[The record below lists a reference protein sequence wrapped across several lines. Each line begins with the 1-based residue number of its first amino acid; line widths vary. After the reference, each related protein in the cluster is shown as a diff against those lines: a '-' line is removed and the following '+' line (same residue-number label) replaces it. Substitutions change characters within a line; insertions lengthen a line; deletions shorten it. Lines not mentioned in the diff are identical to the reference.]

1 MPSVSAGHDMHF
13 VGAVLERWRGATS
26 QREVANDPTFAP
38 AQRSFEP
45 RPPEPRYEP
54 RPAEPRAP
62 EPRTV
67 EAPMLQPSMGL
78 DPDRFSLLKKPLR

>member
-1 MPSVSAGHDMHF
+1 MHF

-26 QREVANDPTFAP
+26 QRDIPNDPGAN
-38 AQRSFEP
+38 E
-45 RPPEPRYEP
+45 
-54 RPAEPRAP
+54 RPAVRA
-62 EPRTV
+62 V